1 MMDVYSQI
9 LVDRI
14 LALCK
19 QREISIYQ
27 LSIMSDV
34 SYSTLDN
41 FINRKTFNP
50 KIKTLHKIATA
61 FSMTVAEFL
70 DFPELNDYSFADEP
84 DRSEL
89 SE

>member
-19 QREISIYQ
+19 QREMSIYQ

-70 DFPELNDYSFADEP
+70 DFPELNNYSFADEP

>member
-84 DRSEL
+84 NNNDL
-89 SE
+89 

>member
-1 MMDVYSQI
+1 MMDVYWQI

-19 QREISIYQ
+19 QREMSIYQ

-89 SE
+89 FE

>member
-1 MMDVYSQI
+1 M
-9 LVDRI
+9 
-14 LALCK
+14 
-19 QREISIYQ
+19 SIYQ

-70 DFPELNDYSFADEP
+70 DFPELNDYSFVDEP

-89 SE
+89 FE

>member
-1 MMDVYSQI
+1 MMNVYSQI

-19 QREISIYQ
+19 QREMSIYQ

-70 DFPELNDYSFADEP
+70 DFPELNNYSFADEP

>member
-19 QREISIYQ
+19 QREMSIYQ

-84 DRSEL
+84 DRSGLFE
-89 SE
+89 